1 MRDLERLVRPA
12 GRLMLAIGLLG
23 FGLIA
28 FLMNQT
34 PVGLGA
40 GPTPPPWSWLH
51 GFMWMGLGA
60 MLVAPALRRT
70 EGGMAVLAAAM
81 AGLGAFR
88 ALQSPADVAAWVTVA
103 QLLGIAAALDL
114 IESGPRRSPRARRL
128 LFVAVGA
135 MLVLFGAVHWLYGP
149 AIADMI
155 PGWTPGRAVW
165 PWITGAANIAAGL
178 AIAAGVLARPASL
191 LAGVMFASWIGLV
204 HLPRLLAAPGDA
216 AEWVALA
223 MAFALTG
230 VVWTIHGALA
240 PSGEDFQ
247 PSVR

>member
-1 MRDLERLVRPA
+1 MRDLGNVVRPA
-12 GRLMLAIGLLG
+12 GRLMLAAGLIG

-28 FLMNQT
+28 FLMGRT
-34 PVGLGA
+34 PAGLGQGSA
-40 GPTPPPWSWLH
+40 LLPWSWFY
-51 GFMWMGLGA
+51 GFMWIGLGA
-60 MLVAPALRRT
+60 MLVAPRLRRT
-70 EGGMAVLAAAM
+70 EGGMAVLAAAL

-88 ALQSPADVAAWVTVA
+88 ALQSPADVAAWVAVA
-103 QLLGIAAALDL
+103 ELLGIAAALDL
-114 IESGPRRSPRARRL
+114 IESGPRRSPSVRRL
-128 LFVAVGA
+128 LFVVAGA

-149 AIADMI
+149 AIAGMI
-155 PGWTPGRAVW
+155 PDWMPGRAVW

-178 AIAAGVLARPASL
+178 AIATGVLARPASL
-191 LAGVMFASWIGLV
+191 LAGVMFASWIVLV
-204 HLPRLLAAPGDA
+204 HAPRLLAAPGDG

-247 PSVR
+247 PSPH